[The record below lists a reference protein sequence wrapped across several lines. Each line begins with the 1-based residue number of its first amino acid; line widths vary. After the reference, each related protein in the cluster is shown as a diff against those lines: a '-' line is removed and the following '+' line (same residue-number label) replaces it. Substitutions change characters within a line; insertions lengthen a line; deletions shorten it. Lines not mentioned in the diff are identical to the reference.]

1 MTFFNKFIFSSKT
14 KKYISEMNHDL
25 KYLRVCLFEREIRWM
40 ENFGEK
46 IGRKTFL
53 VYVWLGREEEK

>member
-1 MTFFNKFIFSSKT
+1 
-14 KKYISEMNHDL
+14 MNHDL
-25 KYLRVCLFEREIRWM
+25 KYLGVCLFGGEIQWM